1 MTTIQPRVRRLPA
14 LAFVMLFSASPA
26 PAADEPSVSESLRQ
40 GLYAEEVKRDPE
52 AAAKH
57 YAEIIAAEDRRRAT
71 VATALFRLAEVRRG
85 QGNNDEAI
93 ALYQRLLT
101 EFPQAEAEGKLARE
115 HLAALGASI
124 PQPGGAAADPETAEL
139 ARLQAAATRS
149 PDLVSDPGAL
159 AKAAQQGWLRV
170 AELLL
175 GHGAN
180 PHDRK
185 ENAFE
190 VAVGG
195 GHLAIC
201 QAMVAKAGLPPE
213 EGARR
218 DALDE
223 AISGRRWTVL
233 RYLLEQG
240 IHPDAGLADGS
251 PTELAAAAAR
261 EESEESRMLVK
272 LLLENG
278 ADPNAVPNRW
288 DQVPRDPPLHGA
300 LRNGRFQHATLLLES
315 GAKPDPAPDGTR
327 PTSLHLTAARQEPE
341 AAAMV
346 ARLIRLGAKVNALAI
361 VPAKSP
367 TVRSPR
373 GVPEP
378 VTPLQVAVD
387 GEHWDSAKALIAA
400 GANLKQPG
408 LLTRY
413 LPEQNFDNDPAD
425 EQRRISEKDSLQR
438 RINTDRQDEEPN
450 ASLVARL
457 RFLLQAGA
465 DPNILDPRGYHPLA
479 LAVLAGRP
487 DLVELLL
494 KHGADPDI
502 PFGKDPGELPPP
514 PQRAAAEMRNA
525 PGILNYGFN
534 PDWRVPGCTPEKQV
548 AMLRLL
554 LKAGAKPA
562 PHAPTLRKLIDG
574 HDPDGSLARA
584 LGAEVPADST
594 PPPDQHQ

>member
-1 MTTIQPRVRRLPA
+1 MTTIQPRVRHLLA
-14 LAFVMLFSASPA
+14 LALATLFSASPA
-26 PAADEPSVSESLRQ
+26 PAAEEPSVGESLRQ
-40 GLYAEEVKRDPE
+40 GLYAEEVTRDPE

-57 YAEIIAAEDRRRAT
+57 YAAIIAAEDRRRAT
-71 VATALFRLAEVRRG
+71 VATAMFRLAEVRRG
-85 QGNNDEAI
+85 QGKTDEAI
-93 ALYQRLLT
+93 ALYQRLLS
-101 EFPQAEAEGKLARE
+101 EFPRADAEGKLARE
-115 HLAALGASI
+115 RLAALGATI
-124 PQPGGAAADPETAEL
+124 PQPGGAAADPEMVEL
-139 ARLQAAATRS
+139 ARLQAATTTS

-159 AKAAQQGWLRV
+159 TKAARQGWLRV
-170 AELLL
+170 VELLL
-175 GHGAN
+175 AHGAN

-190 VAVGG
+190 DAVDG

-201 QAMVAKAGLPPE
+201 QAMIAKAGLPPE
-213 EGARR
+213 DGARR
-218 DALDE
+218 DALE
-223 AISGRRWTVL
+223 AAISSRRWTVL
-233 RYLLEQG
+233 RYLLDQG
-240 IHPDAGLADGS
+240 IHPDAGLADGIRT
-251 PTELAAAAAR
+251 PLAYAAER

-272 LLLENG
+272 LLLEKG
-278 ADPNAVPNRW
+278 ADPNAVPKQRE
-288 DQVPRDPPLHGA
+288 DLAPLDPPLHGA
-300 LRNGRFQHATLLLES
+300 LRAGRFQHATLLLES
-315 GAKPDPAPDGTR
+315 GAKPDPAPAGTR
-327 PTSLHLTAARQEPE
+327 PTSLHLAAARQEPE

-346 ARLIRLGAKVNALAI
+346 AKLIRLGAKVDASTT

-367 TVRSPR
+367 AVRSPR
-373 GVPEP
+373 GAPEP

-425 EQRRISEKDSLQR
+425 EQRRIEDKDSWATNIDRTGIFR
-438 RINTDRQDEEPN
+438 RDD
-450 ASLVARL
+450 ARL
-457 RFLLQAGA
+457 AARLKFLLEAGA

-554 LKAGAKPA
+554 LKAGANPG
-562 PHAPTLRKLIDG
+562 PHAPTLRKLIAG

-584 LGAEVPADST
+584 LGAEVPA
-594 PPPDQHQ
+594 HE